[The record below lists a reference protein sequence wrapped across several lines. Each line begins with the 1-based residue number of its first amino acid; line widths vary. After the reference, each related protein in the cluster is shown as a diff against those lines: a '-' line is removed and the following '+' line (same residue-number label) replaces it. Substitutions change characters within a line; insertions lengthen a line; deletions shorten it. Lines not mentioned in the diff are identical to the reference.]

1 MKALLFLFR
10 GFGWLML
17 CCLNLLSLNA
27 QEAATVQ
34 AEYVVTGLIKD
45 QETHKKLENV
55 NISLVG
61 TNIGTVSN
69 ADGTFSLKIP
79 AEWGNSDLEFS
90 HLGYLNTR
98 LSSDAWRK
106 QLHQPVVWMASAGHL
121 LDEVIVL
128 GGHAR
133 QLVEMALSKI
143 QENYPQH
150 PNRMTLFYRETVQKR
165 RRYIGISEAMMELY
179 KTAYN
184 RRSIQQDRVQLTK
197 GRRLLSQKQSD
208 TLIVKVVGGPTLSQ
222 TFDFVKNSDLL
233 FDDETINYYAFQQ
246 EPSVMLD
253 DRMQYVIRFTPQV
266 ILDYALFT
274 GKLYIDRERMAFT
287 RAEFELDLSDR
298 VKAVSSILRKKPA
311 GLRFRPLEMSFL
323 VTYQQR
329 GEETVQNYVRN
340 VIRFKCDWKRLLFS
354 STYTAVSEMVVVD
367 RDEQPAEAIPF
378 RDSFRPRQIL
388 YDEVP
393 KYWHADYWKDYNII
407 EPTES
412 LEHAVDKLR
421 KQKLASVDQ

>member
-1 MKALLFLFR
+1 MKASLFLYR
-10 GFGWLML
+10 SFGWLLL
-17 CCLNLLSLNA
+17 CCLSLLSLGA

-34 AEYVVTGLIKD
+34 AEYVVTGMIKD
-45 QETHKKLENV
+45 QITHKKLENV

-79 AEWGNSDLEFS
+79 AAWGSSDLEFS

-106 QLHQPVVWMASAGHL
+106 QPNLSVVWMTSAGHL
-121 LDEVIVL
+121 LDEVIVF

-143 QENYPQH
+143 KENYPQH

-179 KTAYN
+179 KTAYH

-298 VKAVSSILRKKPA
+298 VKATSSILRKKPA

-329 GEETVQNYVRN
+329 GAETVQNYVRN

-367 RDEQPAEAIPF
+367 RDEQPTEAIPF

-421 KQKLASVDQ
+421 KQKRASVDQ

>member
-106 QLHQPVVWMASAGHL
+106 QPYQPVVWMASAVHL

-323 VTYQQR
+323 VTYKQR

-421 KQKLASVDQ
+421 KQKRASVDQ

>member
-1 MKALLFLFR
+1 
-10 GFGWLML
+10 
-17 CCLNLLSLNA
+17 
-27 QEAATVQ
+27 
-34 AEYVVTGLIKD
+34 
-45 QETHKKLENV
+45 
-55 NISLVG
+55 
-61 TNIGTVSN
+61 
-69 ADGTFSLKIP
+69 
-79 AEWGNSDLEFS
+79 
-90 HLGYLNTR
+90 
-98 LSSDAWRK
+98 
-106 QLHQPVVWMASAGHL
+106 
-121 LDEVIVL
+121 
-128 GGHAR
+128 
-133 QLVEMALSKI
+133 MALSKI

-253 DRMQYVIRFTPQV
+253 DRMQYVIHFTPQV

-421 KQKLASVDQ
+421 KQKRASVDQ

>member
-1 MKALLFLFR
+1 
-10 GFGWLML
+10 
-17 CCLNLLSLNA
+17 
-27 QEAATVQ
+27 
-34 AEYVVTGLIKD
+34 
-45 QETHKKLENV
+45 
-55 NISLVG
+55 
-61 TNIGTVSN
+61 
-69 ADGTFSLKIP
+69 
-79 AEWGNSDLEFS
+79 
-90 HLGYLNTR
+90 
-98 LSSDAWRK
+98 
-106 QLHQPVVWMASAGHL
+106 
-121 LDEVIVL
+121 
-128 GGHAR
+128 
-133 QLVEMALSKI
+133 
-143 QENYPQH
+143 
-150 PNRMTLFYRETVQKR
+150 
-165 RRYIGISEAMMELY
+165 
-179 KTAYN
+179 
-184 RRSIQQDRVQLTK
+184 
-197 GRRLLSQKQSD
+197 
-208 TLIVKVVGGPTLSQ
+208 
-222 TFDFVKNSDLL
+222 
-233 FDDETINYYAFQQ
+233 
-246 EPSVMLD
+246 MLD

-287 RAEFELDLSDR
+287 RAEFGLDLSDR

-329 GEETVQNYVRN
+329 GEEPVQNYVRN

-421 KQKLASVDQ
+421 KQKRASVDQ